1 MADKPVTREEKY
13 LAYLTGD
20 YTGELPKP
28 ITRKEKYLYEL
39 CLKGMGGEVSP
50 EEIKA
55 AVNEYLEKN
64 PVKPGATT
72 EQARQ
77 IEQNKTDIASL
88 KVETASLKEDI
99 GDVVGIKIRPNFRLF
114 NDEYVDADGAF
125 KEYKTWSR
133 TDFIPVTM
141 DSFKIVT
148 DVGSSVY
155 NCFYD
160 ADKVFISNFTWI
172 KETIVKAPQNAKYF
186 VISGATEW
194 LNSMTISYIIP
205 SVLENAEKIK
215 KLENRNNI
223 VGNCDYDAYLY
234 RNVMPSY
241 YLTEPENPETFS
253 DIAYADS
260 VLSRV
265 PKGKHFIFVTDT
277 HWEDNMKNGI
287 SLMQYVRKSLGGCKV
302 IFGGDYI
309 NVQPNKYKA
318 YQIATDFGFRFRS
331 AFGGDF
337 MPCLG
342 NHDIN
347 ITNVSDQEY
356 STHYL
361 PYNKVYEAIFKDI
374 ANVNTMD
381 INDKIKDYTTD
392 SDTIEEIKDYFKMS
406 YYVDDGTNK
415 IRYLIVNSGNPKFG
429 AANDVFGAYSMYEG
443 LLALELIN
451 VAMES
456 IPDGYDLVIVGHMLS
471 GRTSSDNTPTRNSL
485 DQALVS
491 MAQALI
497 QKATADVWIPTSIS
511 EKYNQW
517 IGGSGHK
524 YYDYSQVNNVGKIL
538 IFEGHYHID
547 FANIHLKDGTT
558 IAWDGATTVNQNAEY
573 EIPTICTLCDA
584 YKSAL
589 NPQVE
594 SLKTTMVQNTTTDQA
609 FDIVTINDD
618 GVTCTRF
625 GAGNDRIIHMN

>member
-1 MADKPVTREEKY
+1 MPIQKITETELSSSPSPDTHFLVTQPESDEAGKLVESLRRIGADDIANM
-13 LAYLTGD
+13 L
-20 YTGELPKP
+20 
-28 ITRKEKYLYEL
+28 KEKFGLGDTAKEL
-39 CLKGMGGEVSP
+39 
-50 EEIKA
+50 
-55 AVNEYLEKN
+55 
-64 PVKPGATT
+64 
-72 EQARQ
+72 
-77 IEQNKTDIASL
+77 
-88 KVETASLKEDI
+88 ASLKEDI

-114 NDEYVDADGAF
+114 NAEYVDTDGTF

-148 DVGSSVY
+148 DVGSSTY

-215 KLENRNNI
+215 KLENHNNI

-234 RNVMPSY
+234 RNVMPNY

-347 ITNVSDQEY
+347 IANVSDQEY

-374 ANVNTMD
+374 ANVKTMD

-392 SDTIEEIKDYFKMS
+392 LDTIEVIKDYFKMS
-406 YYVDDGTNK
+406 YYVDDEANK

-451 VAMES
+451 IAMES

-471 GRTSSDNTPTRNSL
+471 GRTSSDNTPTRNIL

-517 IGGSGHK
+517 IGASGHK
-524 YYDYSQVNNVGKIL
+524 YYDYSRVNNVGKIV

-547 FANIHLKDGTT
+547 FVNIHSKGGSTNV
-558 IAWDGATTVNQNAEY
+558 WDGSSVAQSTEY
-573 EIPTICTLCDA
+573 KIPTICTLCDA

-594 SLKTTMVQNTTTDQA
+594 SLKTAMIQNTITDQA
-609 FDIVTINDD
+609 FDIVTINED